1 MYKMDNEDL
10 PVMRQKAK
18 SQDEILEDLKVIEAS
33 EIKKQEEAAAPPP
46 EDLTQDPFVKP
57 IKPTRS
63 KKPISEKQKEHLAR
77 ARAKATE
84 MKQAKLNKTQTK
96 IVEKV
101 VEPPK
106 EPEEMDEKEFEKW
119 LKNYDKFTDMM
130 NKIKAA
136 EDEKRRKQE
145 AKEKAIED
153 RLRAKIEAEYAEK
166 LSSNNLN
173 AQNVKVETRPVAP
186 PPPKDPYSSYFDEY

>member
-1 MYKMDNEDL
+1 MDNEEL

-18 SQDEILEDLKVIEAS
+18 TQDEILDDLQIINAS
-33 EIKKQEEAAAPPP
+33 ELKKQEQAVPEVQ
-46 EDLTQDPFVKP
+46 EDLSQDPFVKP

-63 KKPISEKQKEHLAR
+63 KKPITDKQREHLAR
-77 ARAKATE
+77 AREKATA

-101 VEPPK
+101 TEPVKP
-106 EPEEMDEKEFEKW
+106 PEDMDEKEFEKW
-119 LKNYDKFTDMM
+119 LKNYDKFNDMM
-130 NKIKAA
+130 TKIKRA
-136 EDEKRRKQE
+136 EEEKRLKQE

-166 LSSNNLN
+166 LSNK
-173 AQNVKVETRPVAP
+173 NVKVNNVKDTPGDEVYTP
-186 PPPKDPYSSYFDEY
+186 PPTDPYSSYFDEY

>member
-1 MYKMDNEDL
+1 MDNEEL

-18 SQDEILEDLKVIEAS
+18 TQDEILDDLKIIDAS
-33 EIKKQEEAAAPPP
+33 ELKKQEQAVPEVQ
-46 EDLTQDPFVKP
+46 EDLSQDPFVKP

-63 KKPISEKQKEHLAR
+63 KKPITDKQREHLAR
-77 ARAKATE
+77 AREKATA

-101 VEPPK
+101 VEPVKP
-106 EPEEMDEKEFEKW
+106 PEDMDEKEFEKW
-119 LKNYDKFTDMM
+119 LKNYDKFNDMM
-130 NKIKAA
+130 TKIKRA
-136 EDEKRRKQE
+136 EEEKRQKQE

-166 LSSNNLN
+166 LSH
-173 AQNVKVETRPVAP
+173 QNTKVENVSQPQRQVAP
-186 PPPKDPYSSYFDEY
+186 PPSDPYSSYFDEY

>member
-1 MYKMDNEDL
+1 MDNEDL

-18 SQDEILEDLKVIEAS
+18 SQEEILDDLKIIDAS
-33 EIKKQEEAAAPPP
+33 ELKKQEAAAAPPP
-46 EDLTQDPFVKP
+46 EDLTSDPFVKP

-77 ARAKATE
+77 AREKATA
-84 MKQAKLNKTQTK
+84 MKAAKLNKTQTK

-101 VEPPK
+101 EKAP

-119 LKNYDKFTDMM
+119 LKNYDKFNDMM
-130 NKIKAA
+130 TKIKNA
-136 EDEKRRKQE
+136 EEDKRRKAE

-153 RLRAKIEAEYAEK
+153 RLRAKIEAEYLEK
-166 LSSNNLN
+166 ISHTNSKVD
-173 AQNVKVETRPVAP
+173 NVSQPQRQVAP
-186 PPPKDPYSSYFDEY
+186 PPSDPYSSYFDEY

>member
-1 MYKMDNEDL
+1 MDNEDL

-33 EIKKQEEAAAPPP
+33 EIKKQDAVAAPPP

-57 IKPTRS
+57 IKPKG
-63 KKPISEKQKEHLAR
+63 KKPITEKQREHLAR
-77 ARAKATE
+77 AREKATA
-84 MKQAKLNKTQTK
+84 MKQAKLNKSQSK

-101 VEPPK
+101 AEPVSP
-106 EPEEMDEKEFEKW
+106 PEDMDEKEFEKW
-119 LKNYDKFTDMM
+119 LKNYDKFSDMM
-130 NKIKAA
+130 AKIKQA
-136 EDEKRRKQE
+136 EEEKRAKQA

-166 LSSNNLN
+166 FSNNN
-173 AQNVKVETRPVAP
+173 TKAQNVKTQARPVVLP
-186 PPPKDPYSSYFDEY
+186 PTPDPYSSYFDEY

>member
-1 MYKMDNEDL
+1 MDNEDL

-18 SQDEILEDLKVIEAS
+18 TQEEILDDLKVIEAS
-33 EIKKQEEAAAPPP
+33 EIKKQEQASAPPP

-57 IKPTRS
+57 IKPSRS

-77 ARAKATE
+77 AREKASA

-101 VEPPK
+101 AEPPAN
-106 EPEEMDEKEFEKW
+106 PEEMDEKEFEKW
-119 LKNYDKFTDMM
+119 LKNYDKFNDMM
-130 NKIKAA
+130 TKIKQA
-136 EDEKRRKQE
+136 EEEKRRKQE

-153 RLRAKIEAEYAEK
+153 RLRAKIEAEYLEK
-166 LSSNNLN
+166 LSH
-173 AQNVKVETRPVAP
+173 QNTKVNHVKVETADVAYT

>member
-1 MYKMDNEDL
+1 MDNEEL

-18 SQDEILEDLKVIEAS
+18 TQDEILDDLQIINAS
-33 EIKKQEEAAAPPP
+33 ELKKQEQAVPEVQ
-46 EDLTQDPFVKP
+46 EDLSQDPFVKP

-63 KKPISEKQKEHLAR
+63 KKPITDKQREHLAR
-77 ARAKATE
+77 AREKATA

-101 VEPPK
+101 TAPVKPP
-106 EPEEMDEKEFEKW
+106 EDMDEKEFEKW
-119 LKNYDKFTDMM
+119 LKNYDKFNDMM
-130 NKIKAA
+130 TKIKAA
-136 EDEKRRKQE
+136 EEEKRLKQE

-166 LSSNNLN
+166 LSNK
-173 AQNVKVETRPVAP
+173 NVKDVKNAPSDELYTP
-186 PPPKDPYSSYFDEY
+186 PPTDPYSSYFDEY

>member
-1 MYKMDNEDL
+1 MDNEEL

-18 SQDEILEDLKVIEAS
+18 TQDEILDDLKVIEAS
-33 EIKKQEEAAAPPP
+33 EIKKQEAVTAPPP
-46 EDLTQDPFVKP
+46 EDLSQDPFVKP
-57 IKPTRS
+57 IKPSRS

-77 ARAKATE
+77 AREKATA

-101 VEPPK
+101 TEPPK
-106 EPEEMDEKEFEKW
+106 EPEDMDEKEFEKW
-119 LKNYDKFTDMM
+119 LKNYDKFNDMM
-130 NKIKAA
+130 TKIKNA
-136 EDEKRRKQE
+136 EEEKRLKQE

-166 LSSNNLN
+166 LSKQNTRVN
-173 AQNVKVETRPVAP
+173 NVKTSHGDELCS